1 MYEYRTTLQALFSMK
16 SKMHR
21 SCPYTVGIS
30 KTMEILKPKKNIS
43 DINGFGR
50 RLAAFRKA
58 AGFTQKELSCE
69 IGVSRR
75 MIAYYEGETQHP
87 PTTILPRL
95 AQALGVSVDALLN
108 GDGPCEAA
116 PARPMSNRLQRKLQD
131 LEKLGAKEKRQALQ
145 LLDMFIER
153 EQLKRQA

>member
-1 MYEYRTTLQALFSMK
+1 MNTT
-16 SKMHR
+16 
-21 SCPYTVGIS
+21 CPYTGGIS
-30 KTMEILKPKKNIS
+30 KTMEILMPKKNTS
-43 DINGFGR
+43 DIKGFGQ

-58 AGFTQKELSCE
+58 AGFTQEELSSE

-95 AQALGVSVDALLN
+95 AQALGVSVDELLN
-108 GDGPCEAA
+108 GEQRRKAA
-116 PARPMSNRLQRKLQD
+116 PARPMSNRLQRKLQQ